1 MMSQDATLKFLLQN
15 GVEVTHMSYNLLND
29 IIAVADRM
37 AEKEFK
43 RILLTLCE
51 ANHLME
57 KECEE

>member
-1 MMSQDATLKFLLQN
+1 MMSQDATLKFLMQN

-43 RILLTLCE
+43 NILLTLCE
-51 ANHLME
+51 ANHLMQ
-57 KECEE
+57 KEGAE